1 MIDFIS
7 KCRQG
12 RGKEKSR
19 SLFIK
24 NDKKI
29 TISDN
34 VRQNKREG
42 LKYLAS
48 WKHFTP
54 ALALSL
60 VSLPVRG
67 QKGMNPSALC
77 VTVPP

>member
-12 RGKEKSR
+12 RGKEKKKSR
-19 SLFIK
+19 SLFIN

-29 TISDN
+29 TTGDE

-42 LKYLAS
+42 LKYLAF

-54 ALALSL
+54 ALPVSL

-67 QKGMNPSALC
+67 QKGMNPSAL
-77 VTVPP
+77 